1 MPDATLNCQ
10 VQGKTELSDT
20 GKRSRMSA
28 DMTKRNAKGGS
39 GGEGKWPDK
48 PGLKARLAASKILGA
63 VVDRKTPLD
72 GMLDHDNGNA
82 VYRDLNE
89 ADRALVRAILNS
101 ALRHLPHI
109 DAMLA
114 CLLQSP
120 LPEGAR
126 ALQHVLAVAAAQILY
141 LDIPDHSA
149 VDLAVEQANRDPRSR
164 RFASLVNAVLRRLV
178 REKAELL
185 ATIPQTIPS
194 IPKWFFD
201 RLVTVYGRDQAMR
214 IAEAQMLPAA
224 IDVTVKSRPEHWAT
238 ELNGALL
245 PTGSIRLSLF
255 DGSIPSLPG
264 FSEGEWWVQDAAAAI
279 PAQLFGDLS
288 GKLALD
294 LCAAPGGK
302 TAQMIA
308 GGAKVTAIDQSASR
322 LKRLQSN
329 LARLGLEAATLVAS
343 AANYEADRL
352 FDAVLLDAPCSS
364 TGTTR
369 RHPDVLWT
377 KGPADIQKL
386 AGVQENLLRHALTLV
401 KPGGLL
407 VFSNCSLDPME
418 GEDVIVRVLADFPDF
433 RRVPIDRQNWPGLEE
448 AISPLGEFRTT
459 PAMLPGVDGRAGG
472 LDGFFA
478 SVLQRLI

>member
-1 MPDATLNCQ
+1 
-10 VQGKTELSDT
+10 
-20 GKRSRMSA
+20 MSA
-28 DMTKRNAKGGS
+28 RKAGHKPSGAGS
-39 GGEGKWPDK
+39 RQDQWPEK
-48 PGLKARLAASKILGA
+48 PGLNARLAASKILAA

-72 GMLDHDNGNA
+72 GMLDQDNGNA
-82 VYRDLNE
+82 VYRDLNQ

-114 CLLQSP
+114 SLLQSP

-126 ALQHVLAVAAAQILY
+126 ALQHVLRVAAAQILY

-149 VDLAVEQANRDPRSR
+149 VDLAVEQASRDPRSR
-164 RFASLVNAVLRRLV
+164 RFASLVNAVLRRLA
-178 REKAELL
+178 REKAALL
-185 ATIPQTIPS
+185 ATIPQMIPA
-194 IPKWFFD
+194 IPNWFFD
-201 RLVTVYGRDQAMR
+201 RLVSVYGSKQAHD
-214 IAEAQMLPAA
+214 IAGAQMQPAA
-224 IDVTVKSRPEHWAT
+224 IDVTVKSRPEYWAA
-238 ELNGALL
+238 ELDGVLL

-255 DGSIPSLPG
+255 EGSIPSLPG
-264 FSEGEWWVQDAAAAI
+264 FSQGQWWVQDAAASI

-302 TAQMIA
+302 TAQLIT
-308 GGAKVTAIDQSASR
+308 GGAKVTAIDQSESR
-322 LKRLQSN
+322 LRRLQSN
-329 LARLGLEAATLVAS
+329 LARLDLDATTLVAS
-343 AANYEADRL
+343 ASTFEAATL

-377 KGPADIQKL
+377 KGPADIRKL
-386 AGVQENLLRHALTLV
+386 ATVQENLLRHALTLV

-407 VFSNCSLDPME
+407 VFSNCSLDPLE

-433 RRVPIDRQNWPGLEE
+433 RRVPIKREDWPGLED

-459 PAMLPGVDGRAGG
+459 PAMLPGGDGRAGG

-478 SVLQRLI
+478 SVLQRSI